1 MRHAMIRRM
10 PSLWRLVPLLAAVLV
25 SCAPAAEQ
33 PAAAGL
39 SQCKRDSLDTLY
51 KGVFTYG
58 TDQPV
63 YPPWYMGDNPE
74 NGEGFEAAI
83 AYAVAEKLGYPRE
96 DVRWVRVPFN
106 AALAPGTKEFDA
118 SLSEF
123 SITDQRKAAV
133 DFSTPYFDVT
143 QAVVAVKSSPAARAR
158 NIDGLKPLR
167 LGVQVGTTS
176 YTAANSVNGVNP
188 VAVYNTNGDAKMA
201 LSSGEIDALVAD
213 LPTAFAVA
221 NELRDGIIVGQLPAV
236 TDDVEQFGIVLNKA
250 SPLTRCVSSAV
261 DALRDD
267 GTLASLRNTW
277 LAEAGKAPVLR

>member
-1 MRHAMIRRM
+1 M
-10 PSLWRLVPLLAAVLV
+10 PSLCLLVALLAAMLV
-25 SCAPAAEQ
+25 SCAPAAQQ
-33 PAAAGL
+33 PAATGL
-39 SQCKRDSLDTLY
+39 SHCKRDSLDTLY

-74 NGEGFEAAI
+74 NGEGFESAV
-83 AYAVAEKLGYPRE
+83 AYAVADRLGYPRE

-143 QAVVAVKSSPAARAR
+143 QAVVTIESSPASLAR
-158 NIDGLKPLR
+158 NIDALRPLR

-176 YTAANSVNGVNP
+176 YTAATSVNGINP

-213 LPTAFAVA
+213 LPTALAVA
-221 NELRDGIIVGQLPAV
+221 NELRDGIIVGQLPSA
-236 TDDVEQFGIVLNKA
+236 TDEIEQFGIVLNKD
-250 SPLTRCVSSAV
+250 SSLTRCVSSAV

-267 GTLASLRNTW
+267 GTLASLQNTW
-277 LAEAGKAPVLR
+277 LAEVGKAPVLR